1 MLTVPCAARIII
13 VDDDGWADFT
23 TVQPAIDDSND
34 GDVIVLFPGI
44 YSGIGNKNIDFKG
57 KAVTVRSV
65 WPEDDYIVAATVIDC
80 EHAGRGFYFHS
91 GEDANSVIDGLTITN
106 GSQAG
111 GSGICCINSSPTIAY
126 CIITGNSA
134 SIGGGVDCYTSNP
147 TITNCNISKNT
158 ATDGSGGGI
167 HCYNSNPTVTN
178 CIISDN
184 TANSGG
190 PTPAGGGGIWCGQ
203 STGQFKNCVISAN
216 SAELFGGG
224 FCCDSYS
231 YPTVTCCTFTGN
243 SASNGGGMFSSQFSS
258 QNQVMVTSCIFNGNR
273 AGYRGGAIAGSGTW
287 TNCTISANSAS
298 DSGGAI
304 AGWVTLTNC
313 TLSSNSANNSGGGI
327 FCVSN
332 PASTLVNCILWAN
345 SVGGVI
351 NQSTQIAGIT
361 PLVTFSCIQDNDP
374 NDGSIPF
381 GGTANGNIDDNPMFV
396 RDPNDGG
403 DGWGTGN
410 NDDFGDL
417 HLKTDSPCI
426 NTGAP
431 YFFAKGQTDID
442 YQPRIMGRRVDM
454 GADEFLIKLVVV
466 TKPQGNEI
474 WAAGSIHNIVW
485 ESDIYAGD
493 VDVLF
498 SQDAGNNWQTFK
510 TAIPCTGIDLWQLP
524 NDVDS
529 NQCVLSVVPSIPDA
543 NVVCIH
549 SGLFTIQPYS
559 PGPAVDAR
567 WKTLGGDFK
576 RTGLSENFGPEFGCV
591 LWQFK
596 TPGDVPTSVT
606 VGLDDRVHI
615 ACEDGKLYTLDP
627 NGSLLWSYDANSPLT
642 SSPTIGPDGSIYVG
656 SANGKLHAISPDGS
670 IRWTHNTDGPIY
682 SSPAVSADGEIYV
695 CSQDGILYALSQ
707 DGSELW
713 SFQTDGPAK
722 LSGSIFAS
730 PAIGTDGTV
739 YIGALYDPNL
749 YALDPNDG
757 TVKWVCNFD
766 DPCKPDGKKEGGWPF
781 ASPVVAADGTIY
793 QTLLYDSNLYAIEPN
808 DGAVIWKT
816 NLADP
821 LSGWFD
827 PNYAK
832 DYGDAD
838 GWSEPALGPDGT
850 IYVSFDDPY
859 LRAVEPNG
867 SIKWIMPL
875 GTSGGFTLTVG
886 SDGLIYAA
894 CDANLYVVD
903 VNGWEIARFQSKDL
917 LNYPVIARDNVI
929 ILTDANDASLLI
941 TDTNNTV
948 WAISRN
954 GCRDLNFDGVINL
967 NDIALLAEYWLEC
980 TDVNWPCNYQGEQIY
995 LTADVDADRYVG
1007 FSDLALIANLWLG
1020 SEKLLKL
1027 SPQPEPAS
1035 NPSPPN
1041 GSTNVL
1047 PTLTYLSWTAGSY
1060 AVWHN
1065 VYFGTA
1071 NPPPFVGSQT
1081 YTTFNPGQLTLATTY
1096 YWRIDEVNP
1105 MGTTTGELWRFT
1117 TRGKMI
1123 VCFPADT
1130 LVWVDGATVPISKAT
1145 PGQSAGKL
1153 NCALV
1158 TSGLKQIEKVEE
1170 HQGTFQCYDIALEN
1184 GDYISVAD
1192 SHCFMLDCGQWAAV
1206 QDLRA
1211 GLKLKSLN
1219 GPVSIKNVT
1228 KRQTHLTG
1236 KVYNLKVKDSD
1247 RYFVG
1252 KDGIIVC
1259 DY

>member
-1 MLTVPCAARIII
+1 MKKPITISIICLLLTVPCPGRIII

-23 TVQPAIDDSND
+23 TVQAAIDDSND
-34 GDVIVLFPGI
+34 GDIIVLFPGI
-44 YSGIGNKNIDFKG
+44 YTGAGNRNIDFKG
-57 KAVTVRSV
+57 KAITVRSV

-80 EHAGRGFYFHS
+80 EHAGRGFLFHQ
-91 GEDANSVIDGLTITN
+91 GEDKDSVLDGITVVNGRADYGAAIVFGGDEPIGAAAPTVSNCTFTGNTATNRGGAFYCLKGNPEVTNCTIAGNSAATEGGGIYCCPYSSPNINNCTITRN
-106 GSQAG
+106 TAVRG
-111 GSGICCINSSPTIAY
+111 GGIYCYKGGPTITQCTITGNAAQNGGGVYSQESNPRITSCIMSGNNALSGGGVY
-126 CIITGNSA
+126 CYASNPDMLNCTITGNSA
-134 SIGGGVDCYTSNP
+134 T
-147 TITNCNISKNT
+147 
-158 ATDGSGGGI
+158 
-167 HCYNSNPTVTN
+167 
-178 CIISDN
+178 
-184 TANSGG
+184 
-190 PTPAGGGGIWCGQ
+190 
-203 STGQFKNCVISAN
+203 
-216 SAELFGGG
+216 
-224 FCCDSYS
+224 
-231 YPTVTCCTFTGN
+231 
-243 SASNGGGMFSSQFSS
+243 
-258 QNQVMVTSCIFNGNR
+258 
-273 AGYRGGAIAGSGTW
+273 
-287 TNCTISANSAS
+287 
-298 DSGGAI
+298 
-304 AGWVTLTNC
+304 
-313 TLSSNSANNSGGGI
+313 NSGGGV
-327 FCVSN
+327 FCYSSSY
-332 PASTLVNCILWAN
+332 PRLANCIFWAN

-351 NQSTQIAGIT
+351 NQSTQIAGTT
-361 PLVTFSCIQDNDP
+361 PQVTFSCIQDNDP

-381 GGTANGNIDDNPMFV
+381 GGTTNGNIDDNPMFV

-417 HLKTDSPCI
+417 HLKTSSPCI

-431 YFFAKGQTDID
+431 YFFARGQTDID
-442 YQPRIMGRRVDM
+442 GQPRIMGRLVDM
-454 GADEFLIKLVVV
+454 GADEFLIKMIIV
-466 TKPQGNEI
+466 TKPQGKEI

-498 SQDAGNNWQTFK
+498 SQDGGNNWQTIK

-524 NDVDS
+524 SELDS
-529 NQCVLSVVPSIPDA
+529 NQCVLSVVPGIPDA

-576 RTGLSENFGPEFGCV
+576 RTGLSKNFGPEFGCV

-596 TPGDVPTSVT
+596 TPGAVPTSVT
-606 VGLDDRVHI
+606 VGLDNRVHI
-615 ACEDGKLYTLDP
+615 ACEDGRLYTLDP
-627 NGSLLWSYDANSPLT
+627 DGLLLWSYDANSPLT
-642 SSPTIGPDGSIYVG
+642 TSPTIGPEGSLYVG

-670 IRWTHNTDGPIY
+670 IRWTHNTGGPIY

-757 TVKWVCNFD
+757 TVKWVCNFEFPINPR
-766 DPCKPDGKKEGGWPF
+766 DPNSEKKGGWPF

-793 QTLLYDSNLYAIEPN
+793 QTLLFDSNLYAINPN
-808 DGAVIWKT
+808 DGTIIRAT
-816 NLADP
+816 NLSPYCNWLDEC
-821 LSGWFD
+821 LKYHTLDYCLELEEGSGGHFCGNWFGVA
-827 PNYAK
+827 PREWSNYR
-832 DYGDAD
+832 DTDA
-838 GWSEPALGPDGT
+838 WSEPALGPDGT

-859 LRAVEPNG
+859 LRAVDPNG
-867 SIKWIMPL
+867 SIKWVSPL

-903 VNGWEIARFQSKDL
+903 ANGREIARFQSKDL

-929 ILTDANDASLLI
+929 ILTDANDKSLLI

-967 NDIALLAEYWLEC
+967 KDIALLAEYWLDC
-980 TDVNWPCNYQGEQIY
+980 TDVNWPCNYQGEQNY
-995 LTADVDADRYVG
+995 LTADVDTDMYVG
-1007 FSDLALIANLWLG
+1007 FSDLTLIANLWLG
-1020 SEKLLKL
+1020 SEKLLKP
-1027 SPQPEPAS
+1027 SPQPGLAS

-1041 GSTNVL
+1041 GSTNVS
-1047 PTLTYLSWTAGSY
+1047 PTLLSWTAGAF
-1060 AVWHN
+1060 AVFHN
-1065 VYFGTA
+1065 IYFGTN

-1081 YTTFNPGQLTLATTY
+1081 ATTFKLGPLALTTTY

-1105 MGTTTGELWRFT
+1105 MGTTTGELWSFT
-1117 TRGKMI
+1117 TRGKI
-1123 VCFPADT
+1123 FCFPADT
-1130 LVWVDGATVPISKAT
+1130 LVWVNGTLVPISKAV
-1145 PGQSAGKL
+1145 PGQSVGKP
-1153 NCALV
+1153 NCALL
-1158 TSGLKQIEKVEE
+1158 TSGLEQIEKVQE
-1170 HQGTFQCYDIALEN
+1170 HQGTFECYDIALES
-1184 GDYISVAD
+1184 GDCISVVD
-1192 SHCFMLDCGQWAAV
+1192 SHCFMLDCGQWIVV

-1211 GLKLKSLN
+1211 GSKLKSLK
-1219 GPVSIKNVT
+1219 GPVSIKSVT
-1228 KRQTHLTG
+1228 KRQTPFTG

-1247 RYFVG
+1247 QYFVG
-1252 KDGIIVC
+1252 KDGLIVR